1 MASILPGLIGGSV
14 IIETIFSIPGLG
26 QLGFESVLARDYPTV
41 LALFTASA
49 VLTLIGILISDLAS
63 CRGGS
68 AHRLWPTATMSALQ
82 LSPAAVEEVALAG
95 PSASEGLW
103 DDVWKRFKRNPI
115 ALMGFYAVCFLA
127 FMALFA
133 DFLANDKPYYL
144 QYGGKT
150 YFPIFR
156 SYLVGA
162 KLGQWPAELL
172 NVDYKKL
179 EGAKAIFPPIPYR
192 PSNINLL
199 EPLEPPSAKHW
210 FGTDKLGRD
219 VMAGMIHG
227 SRISLSIGFVAV
239 GIAVAIGVVL
249 GAIAGYFGSW
259 VDLVISRLFEV
270 MLSIPTFF
278 LLITVAA
285 LLPPSIFL
293 TMAIIGMTGWVG
305 IARFTRNEFLRIR
318 NQDYVTAAIA
328 LGVTDRK
335 VMFKHILPNALAPV
349 IVSVVLGIAGAIL
362 VESSL
367 SFLGIGVPAELVT
380 WGSILQEAST
390 TTFAWW
396 LAVFP
401 GFAIFI
407 TVLAYYLVGEGLREV
422 LDPRL
427 RGLR

>member
-1 MASILPGLIGGSV
+1 MSSRPANAGAIKSVALEASSDVAEIGG
-14 IIETIFSIPGLG
+14 
-26 QLGFESVLARDYPTV
+26 
-41 LALFTASA
+41 
-49 VLTLIGILISDLAS
+49 
-63 CRGGS
+63 
-68 AHRLWPTATMSALQ
+68 
-82 LSPAAVEEVALAG
+82 
-95 PSASEGLW
+95 GLW
-103 DDVWKRFKRNPI
+103 SDVWKRFRRNSI
-115 ALMGFYAVCFLA
+115 ALAGLYVVCFLA
-127 FMALFA
+127 VTAIFA

-144 QYGGKT
+144 EYRGKT

-156 SYLVGA
+156 SYIVGA
-162 KLGQWPAELL
+162 KLGHWPAELL
-172 NVDYKKL
+172 NVDFKKL
-179 EGAKAIFPPIPYR
+179 EGAKAIFPPIPFR
-192 PSNINLL
+192 ATNINLL
-199 EPLEPPSAKHW
+199 EPLEPPSSKHW

-219 VMAGMIHG
+219 ISAGMIHG

-239 GIAVAIGVVL
+239 GIAVIIGVIL

-278 LLITVAA
+278 LLITIAA
-285 LLPPSIFL
+285 LLPPSIYL
-293 TMAIIGMTGWVG
+293 TMLIIGATSWVG

-318 NQDYVTAAIA
+318 TLDYVTSAIA

-362 VESSL
+362 VESAL

-380 WGSILQEAST
+380 WGSILHEAST

>member
-1 MASILPGLIGGSV
+1 MNTNPSSAASFNSAAL
-14 IIETIFSIPGLG
+14 
-26 QLGFESVLARDYPTV
+26 ES
-41 LALFTASA
+41 S
-49 VLTLIGILISDLAS
+49 SDA
-63 CRGGS
+63 
-68 AHRLWPTATMSALQ
+68 AATT
-82 LSPAAVEEVALAG
+82 G
-95 PSASEGLW
+95 GLW
-103 DDVWKRFKRNPI
+103 SDVWRRFKRNPI
-115 ALMGFYAVCFLA
+115 ALAGFCVVFFLA
-127 FMALFA
+127 LMALFA
-133 DFLANDKPYYL
+133 DFIANDKPYHLEYR
-144 QYGGKT
+144 GKT

-156 SYLVGA
+156 SYIVGA
-162 KLGQWPAELL
+162 KLGHWPAELL
-172 NVDYKKL
+172 NVDFKKL
-179 EGAKAIFPPIPYR
+179 AGAKSLFPPIPYR

-219 VMAGMIHG
+219 IMAGMIHG
-227 SRISLSIGFVAV
+227 SRISLSIGFIAV
-239 GIAVAIGVVL
+239 GIAVMIGVIL

-278 LLITVAA
+278 LLITIAA
-285 LLPPSIFL
+285 LLPPSIYL
-293 TMAIIGMTGWVG
+293 TMLIIGATSWVG

-318 NQDYVTAAIA
+318 NLDYVTSAIA
-328 LGVTDRK
+328 LGVSDRK

-362 VESSL
+362 VESAL

-380 WGSILQEAST
+380 WGSILHEAST

>member
-1 MASILPGLIGGSV
+1 M
-14 IIETIFSIPGLG
+14 
-26 QLGFESVLARDYPTV
+26 
-41 LALFTASA
+41 SA
-49 VLTLIGILISDLAS
+49 VPLN
-63 CRGGS
+63 
-68 AHRLWPTATMSALQ
+68 
-82 LSPAAVEEVALAG
+82 PAAVEEVVAAETG
-95 PSASEGLW
+95 TSEGLW
-103 DDVWKRFKRNPI
+103 LDVWKRFKRNSI
-115 ALMGFYAVCFLA
+115 ALTGFYVVCFLA

-144 QYGGKT
+144 HYGGKN

-156 SYLVGA
+156 SYIVGA
-162 KLGQWPAELL
+162 NLGPWPAELL
-172 NVDYKKL
+172 NVDFKKL
-179 EGAKAIFPPIPYR
+179 KGANAVFPPIPYR

-239 GIAVAIGVVL
+239 GIAVAIGIVL

-318 NQDYVTAAIA
+318 TQDYVTSAIA

>member
-1 MASILPGLIGGSV
+1 
-14 IIETIFSIPGLG
+14 
-26 QLGFESVLARDYPTV
+26 
-41 LALFTASA
+41 
-49 VLTLIGILISDLAS
+49 
-63 CRGGS
+63 
-68 AHRLWPTATMSALQ
+68 MSANPTYFANSLETG
-82 LSPAAVEEVALAG
+82 AAVDAAVAAGLWRDVWWRFKANSIALAG
-95 PSASEGLW
+95 AW
-103 DDVWKRFKRNPI
+103 VV
-115 ALMGFYAVCFLA
+115 VCLVTVA
-127 FMALFA
+127 IFA

-144 QYGGKT
+144 EYRGKT
-150 YFPIFR
+150 YFPLLR
-156 SYLVGA
+156 SYLVDA
-162 KLGQWPAELL
+162 RLAHWPPELL
-172 NVDYKKL
+172 NVDFKNL
-179 EGAKAIFPPIPYR
+179 EGAQAFFPPVPYR
-192 PSNINLL
+192 PSTINLL

-239 GIAVAIGVVL
+239 GIAVIIGIVL

-259 VDLVISRLFEV
+259 VDLAVSRLFEI

-278 LLITVAA
+278 LLITIAA
-285 LLPPSIFL
+285 LLPPSIYL
-293 TMAIIGMTGWVG
+293 TMLIIGLTSWVG

-318 NQDYVTAAIA
+318 TVDYVTAAIA
-328 LGVTDRK
+328 LGVSDRQ

-349 IVSVVLGIAGAIL
+349 IVSVILGIAGAIL
-362 VESSL
+362 VESAL
-367 SFLGIGVPAELVT
+367 SFLGIGVPAQLVT
-380 WGSILQEAST
+380 WGSILHEAST

>member
-1 MASILPGLIGGSV
+1 
-14 IIETIFSIPGLG
+14 
-26 QLGFESVLARDYPTV
+26 
-41 LALFTASA
+41 
-49 VLTLIGILISDLAS
+49 
-63 CRGGS
+63 
-68 AHRLWPTATMSALQ
+68 
-82 LSPAAVEEVALAG
+82 LSPAALEDAVVADAG
-95 PSASEGLW
+95 ASGGLW
-103 DDVWKRFKRNPI
+103 ADVWKRFKRNPI
-115 ALMGFYAVCFLA
+115 ALAGFYVVCVLV

-133 DFLANDKPYYL
+133 DFIANDKPYYL
-144 QYGGKT
+144 EYRGKT

-156 SYLVGA
+156 NYLVGA
-162 KLGQWPAELL
+162 RIVQWPAELL
-172 NVDYKKL
+172 NVEFKKL
-179 EGAKAIFPPIPYR
+179 ENARAVYPPIAYR

-219 VMAGMIHG
+219 VMAGIIHG

-239 GIAVAIGVVL
+239 GIAVVIGVML

-259 VDLVISRLFEV
+259 VDLVISRVFEI

-293 TMAIIGMTGWVG
+293 TMAIIGATSWVG

-318 NQDYVTAAIA
+318 TQDYVTSAIA

-401 GFAIFI
+401 GFAIFM

>member
-1 MASILPGLIGGSV
+1 MSPSSHTAQLQATEKPAGLANLV
-14 IIETIFSIPGLG
+14 DGLW
-26 QLGFESVLARDYPTV
+26 
-41 LALFTASA
+41 
-49 VLTLIGILISDLAS
+49 SDVW
-63 CRGGS
+63 RRFK
-68 AHRLWPTATMSALQ
+68 HNRI
-82 LSPAAVEEVALAG
+82 ALAG
-95 PSASEGLW
+95 
-103 DDVWKRFKRNPI
+103 
-115 ALMGFYAVCFLA
+115 FYVVCLLT
-127 FMALFA
+127 FMALCA
-133 DFLANDKPYYL
+133 DFIANDKPYYL
-144 QYGGKT
+144 NYRGKG
-150 YFPIFR
+150 YFPILR

-162 KLGQWPAELL
+162 KLAQWPAELL
-172 NVDYKKL
+172 NVDFKRL
-179 EGAKAIFPPIPYR
+179 QGARALYPPVPYR
-192 PSNINLL
+192 PTNINLL
-199 EPLEPPSAKHW
+199 EPLEPPSAKHL

-219 VMAGMIHG
+219 VAAGMIHG

-239 GIAVAIGVVL
+239 GIALLIGVVL

-259 VDLVISRLFEV
+259 VDLAISRIFEI

-278 LLITVAA
+278 LLITIAA

-293 TMAIIGMTGWVG
+293 TMTIIGATSWVG
-305 IARFTRNEFLRIR
+305 MARFTRNEFLRIR
-318 NQDYVTAAIA
+318 NLDYVTAAVA
-328 LGVTDRK
+328 LGVSDRK

-349 IVSVVLGIAGAIL
+349 IVSVVFGIGGAIL

-380 WGSILQEAST
+380 WGSILQEGST

-422 LDPRL
+422 LDPRS

>member
-1 MASILPGLIGGSV
+1 MSSM
-14 IIETIFSIPGLG
+14 
-26 QLGFESVLARDYPTV
+26 QLR
-41 LALFTASA
+41 
-49 VLTLIGILISDLAS
+49 
-63 CRGGS
+63 
-68 AHRLWPTATMSALQ
+68 
-82 LSPAAVEEVALAG
+82 PAAAEDTSMREDESSG
-95 PSASEGLW
+95 GLW
-103 DDVWKRFKRNPI
+103 ADVWKRFKRNPI
-115 ALMGFYAVCFLA
+115 ALAGFYVVCVLV

-133 DFLANDKPYYL
+133 DFIANDKPYYL
-144 QYGGKT
+144 EYRGKT
-150 YFPIFR
+150 YYPIFR

-162 KLGQWPAELL
+162 GLGPWPVELL
-172 NVDYKKL
+172 NVEFKKL
-179 EGAKAIFPPIPYR
+179 ENARAVYPPIPYR

-199 EPLEPPSAKHW
+199 EPLEPPSEKHW
-210 FGTDKLGRD
+210 LGTDKLGRD
-219 VMAGMIHG
+219 VMAGMVHG
-227 SRISLSIGFVAV
+227 SRISLSLGFVAV
-239 GIAVAIGVVL
+239 GIAVIVGVML
-249 GAIAGYFGSW
+249 GAVAGYFGSW
-259 VDLVISRLFEV
+259 ADLLISRLFEI

-278 LLITVAA
+278 LLITAA
-285 LLPPSIFL
+285 AVLPPSIFL
-293 TMAIIGMTGWVG
+293 TMAIIGMTSWVG

-318 NQDYVTAAIA
+318 NQDYITAAIA
-328 LGVTDRK
+328 LGVADRK

-367 SFLGIGVPAELVT
+367 SFLGIGVPAQLVT
-380 WGSILQEAST
+380 WGSILREASS

>member
-1 MASILPGLIGGSV
+1 MSV
-14 IIETIFSIPGLG
+14 S
-26 QLGFESVLARDYPTV
+26 
-41 LALFTASA
+41 
-49 VLTLIGILISDLAS
+49 
-63 CRGGS
+63 
-68 AHRLWPTATMSALQ
+68 Q
-82 LSPAAVEEVALAG
+82 LSPARAEEMVVDSG
-95 PSASEGLW
+95 PSGGLW
-103 DDVWKRFKRNPI
+103 ADVWRRFKRNPI
-115 ALMGFYAVCFLA
+115 ALTGFYVVCFLA
-127 FMALFA
+127 CAALFA

-162 KLGQWPAELL
+162 RLGHWPAELL

-179 EGAKAIFPPIPYR
+179 EGARQMFPPIPYR

-239 GIAVAIGVVL
+239 GIAVVIGIVL

-285 LLPPSIFL
+285 LLPPSIFI
-293 TMAIIGMTGWVG
+293 TMAIIGMTSWVG

-318 NQDYVTAAIA
+318 NQDYVTSAIA

>member
-1 MASILPGLIGGSV
+1 MNRTRTDTAPAQIAGVDPVPVAAPAGGLWASV
-14 IIETIFSIPGLG
+14 WKQFRRNSI
-26 QLGFESVLARDYPTV
+26 
-41 LALFTASA
+41 
-49 VLTLIGILISDLAS
+49 
-63 CRGGS
+63 
-68 AHRLWPTATMSALQ
+68 
-82 LSPAAVEEVALAG
+82 ALAG
-95 PSASEGLW
+95 LYVVAIF
-103 DDVWKRFKRNPI
+103 V
-115 ALMGFYAVCFLA
+115 

-144 QYGGKT
+144 SYRGKT

-156 SYLVGA
+156 SYIVGA
-162 KLGQWPAELL
+162 GLAQWPAELL
-172 NVDYKKL
+172 NVDFKKL
-179 EGAKAIFPPIPYR
+179 DGATAVFPPVPYR
-192 PSNINLL
+192 PSNIDLL
-199 EPLEPPSAKHW
+199 APLEPPSVRHW

-239 GIAVAIGVVL
+239 GIAVIIGVIL

-259 VDLVISRLFEV
+259 VDITISRLFEI
-270 MLSIPTFF
+270 MLAIPTFF

-285 LLPPSIFL
+285 IFRPSIFL
-293 TMAIIGMTGWVG
+293 TMTIIGLTSWVG
-305 IARFTRNEFLRIR
+305 IARFTRSEFLRIR
-318 NQDYVTAAIA
+318 NLDYVTAAVA
-328 LGVTDRK
+328 VGVSNRK
-335 VMFKHILPNALAPV
+335 VMFQHILPNALAPV

-380 WGSILQEAST
+380 WGSILNEASGA
-390 TTFAWW
+390 TFAWW
-396 LAVFP
+396 LAIFP

>member
-1 MASILPGLIGGSV
+1 MNAV
-14 IIETIFSIPGLG
+14 QAK
-26 QLGFESVLARDYPTV
+26 QLGVEDEGVTEA
-41 LALFTASA
+41 AAS
-49 VLTLIGILISDLAS
+49 G
-63 CRGGS
+63 
-68 AHRLWPTATMSALQ
+68 
-82 LSPAAVEEVALAG
+82 
-95 PSASEGLW
+95 GLW
-103 DDVWKRFKRNPI
+103 SDVWKRFKRNPI
-115 ALMGFYAVCFLA
+115 ALSGFYVVCVFA

-144 QYGGKT
+144 RYRGQT

-156 SYLVGA
+156 SYVVGA

-172 NVDYKKL
+172 NVDFKKL
-179 EGAKAIFPPIPYR
+179 DGAQAIFPPIPFR

-199 EPLEPPSAKHW
+199 EPLEPPSAKHL

-239 GIAVAIGVVL
+239 GIAVLIGVVL

-259 VDLVISRLFEV
+259 IDLIVSRVFEL

-285 LLPPSIFL
+285 LLPPSIYL
-293 TMAIIGMTGWVG
+293 TMLIIGATSWVG

-318 NQDYVTAAIA
+318 TQDYVTSAIA

-367 SFLGIGVPAELVT
+367 SFLGIGVPAQLVT
-380 WGSILQEAST
+380 WGSILREASS

>member
-1 MASILPGLIGGSV
+1 MNDNRAKSSP
-14 IIETIFSIPGLG
+14 
-26 QLGFESVLARDYPTV
+26 A
-41 LALFTASA
+41 
-49 VLTLIGILISDLAS
+49 
-63 CRGGS
+63 
-68 AHRLWPTATMSALQ
+68 PTANPRDASTPIAAPLQ
-82 LSPAAVEEVALAG
+82 GLWSDVWRQFRRNRIALAG
-95 PSASEGLW
+95 YYVVLLLLFA
-103 DDVWKRFKRNPI
+103 
-115 ALMGFYAVCFLA
+115 
-127 FMALFA
+127 ALFA
-133 DFLANDKPYYL
+133 DFLANDKPLYL
-144 QYGGKT
+144 SYKGASH
-150 YFPIFR
+150 FPILR
-156 SYLVGA
+156 SYLVD
-162 KLGQWPAELL
+162 LGVTSWPSELL

-179 EGAKAIFPPIPYR
+179 DDAIAVFPPVPYR
-192 PSNINLL
+192 QTNVDLFA
-199 EPLEPPSAKHW
+199 PLEPPSWKHW

-239 GIAVAIGVVL
+239 GIAVIIGIIL
-249 GAIAGYFGSW
+249 GALAGYFGSW
-259 VDLVISRLFEV
+259 IDIAISRLFEI

-285 LLPPSIFL
+285 IFRPSIFM
-293 TMAIIGMTGWVG
+293 TMIIIGLTSWVG
-305 IARFTRNEFLRIR
+305 IARFTRSEFLRIR
-318 NQDYVTAAIA
+318 NLDYVTAAISI
-328 LGVTDRK
+328 GVSSRK
-335 VMFKHILPNALAPV
+335 IMFQHILPNALAPV

-380 WGSILQEAST
+380 WGSILNEASGA
-390 TTFAWW
+390 TFAWW

>member
-1 MASILPGLIGGSV
+1 MNDTQANV
-14 IIETIFSIPGLG
+14 AA
-26 QLGFESVLARDYPTV
+26 ARDKDLPQ
-41 LALFTASA
+41 AS
-49 VLTLIGILISDLAS
+49 V
-63 CRGGS
+63 S
-68 AHRLWPTATMSALQ
+68 APQGLWSGVWRQ
-82 LSPAAVEEVALAG
+82 FRRNRIALAG
-95 PSASEGLW
+95 YYVVL
-103 DDVWKRFKRNPI
+103 
-115 ALMGFYAVCFLA
+115 LLLLTAV
-127 FMALFA
+127 FA
-133 DFLANDKPYYL
+133 DFLANDKPLYL
-144 QYGGKT
+144 NYKNASH
-150 YFPIFR
+150 FPILR
-156 SYLVGA
+156 GYLVD
-162 KLGQWPAELL
+162 LGVASWPPELL

-179 EGAKAIFPPIPYR
+179 EGTVAVFPPIPYR
-192 PSNINLL
+192 QTNVDLFA
-199 EPLEPPSAKHW
+199 PLEPPSLKHW

-239 GIAVAIGVVL
+239 GIAVIIGIVL

-259 VDLVISRLFEV
+259 IDMVISRLFEI

-285 LLPPSIFL
+285 IFRPSIFM
-293 TMAIIGMTGWVG
+293 TMVIIGLTSWVG
-305 IARFTRNEFLRIR
+305 IARFTRSEFLRIR
-318 NQDYVTAAIA
+318 NLDYVTAAISI
-328 LGVTDRK
+328 GVSNRK
-335 VMFKHILPNALAPV
+335 IMFQHILPNALAPV

-380 WGSILQEAST
+380 WGSILNEASGA
-390 TTFAWW
+390 TFAWW

-427 RGLR
+427 RALR